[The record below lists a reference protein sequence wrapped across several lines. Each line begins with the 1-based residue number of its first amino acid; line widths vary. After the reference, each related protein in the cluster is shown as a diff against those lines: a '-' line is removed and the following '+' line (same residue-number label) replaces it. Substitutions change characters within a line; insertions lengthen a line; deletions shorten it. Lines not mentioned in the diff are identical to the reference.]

1 MRRIE
6 IFLIKRSARV
16 VSLCVLCCLS
26 LTMSGFVQGLDR
38 DGSPVPFGDKQKYM
52 DFLISGGG
60 GTSSGGSFTMTGTIG
75 QPIVGVCSGGPYV
88 LTSGFLFNGT
98 PYVTPPRPVE
108 PEPEPEPEP
117 LPL

>member
-1 MRRIE
+1 MRRIG
-6 IFLIKRSARV
+6 IFLTNRKVRV
-16 VSLCVLCCLS
+16 VGLCVLCCLM
-26 LTMSGFVQGLDR
+26 LLMSSVAYGYLDYGR
-38 DGSPVPFGDKQKYM
+38 
-52 DFLISGGG
+52 IWAIGGG
-60 GTSSGGSFTMTGTIG
+60 GTSSGGSFTLMGTIG

-117 LPL
+117 LPW